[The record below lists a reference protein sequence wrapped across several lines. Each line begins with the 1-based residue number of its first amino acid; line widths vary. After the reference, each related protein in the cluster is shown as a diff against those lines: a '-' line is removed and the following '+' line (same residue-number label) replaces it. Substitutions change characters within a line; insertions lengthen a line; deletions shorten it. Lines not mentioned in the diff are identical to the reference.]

1 MQWGWILCHRAL
13 YTWRKH
19 KAAQA
24 RTISMD
30 SELSWSGCT
39 SPRHTNSWI
48 FRGAHLLLQSLR
60 WEMDF
65 RHFISPFFYYYTWK
79 LKGQAKVLNS
89 ARVLHKQLLLQRDL
103 FLPEQQHLDMSAHP
117 NPHPGYFHLQ
127 LFCHGH
133 HLRPNHTTA
142 ITPPPRLLL
151 LFVTKH
157 NLGLIVR
164 SANATWH
171 HGQGLPWAA
180 WGAVTTSTSRRVKL
194 YRKSSL
200 FSILLS
206 VVIVSSLS
214 GLPIVAAMREMPEES
229 VFLHPGTHEEPL
241 TDVRY

>member
-24 RTISMD
+24 RTISVD
-30 SELSWSGCT
+30 SELSWSGCI

-60 WEMDF
+60 WEMGF
-65 RHFISPFFYYYTWK
+65 RHFISPFFYYYIWK
-79 LKGQAKVLNS
+79 LKGQTKVLNS

-117 NPHPGYFHLQ
+117 HPHPGYFHLQ
-127 LFCHGH
+127 VFYQGH

-151 LFVTKH
+151 LFCDQAQSWFDCH
-157 NLGLIVR
+157 CSDLQIHL
-164 SANATWH
+164 A
-171 HGQGLPWAA
+171 PWP
-180 WGAVTTSTSRRVKL
+180 GASPSCSEVLWPRAQAEGWSCTENPPYFPS
-194 YRKSSL
+194 
-200 FSILLS
+200 F
-206 VVIVSSLS
+206 
-214 GLPIVAAMREMPEES
+214 
-229 VFLHPGTHEEPL
+229 
-241 TDVRY
+241 